1 MNIRN
6 IAVAGGFAVGA
17 ALAFAPLASADDLTP
32 VVDSEISMLN
42 SLFDSEAAI
51 AGDSADIIS
60 ASPATGAFDT
70 IPLTDAP
77 DTAPFTTLDYELW
90 GISPA
95 VAGPTSD
102 PGSYDLFN
110 GALGKFDDA
119 VNVLLYAGENNGALI
134 PADDLFG
141 SHVSTALSGGTDAS
155 AFEYLYNFAIGD
167 LSGYLDGANLSAL
180 DISATTATELFS
192 LF

>member
-1 MNIRN
+1 MNIRKL
-6 IAVAGGFAVGA
+6 AVIGGLAAGA
-17 ALAFAPLASADDLTP
+17 ALAFAPLASADDLTS
-32 VVDSEISMLN
+32 VVDLEISAEN
-42 SLFDSEAAI
+42 SLFTVEATL
-51 AGDSADIIS
+51 AGDSGDIVS
-60 ASPATGAFDT
+60 STTPGTFDT
-70 IPLTDAP
+70 IPLVDAP

-95 VAGPTSD
+95 FAVPSSD

-141 SHVSTALSGGTDAS
+141 NHITDALNGGADAS
-155 AFEYLYNFAIGD
+155 AFEYFYNFAVGD
-167 LSGYLDGANLSAL
+167 LSGFLDGANLSAL
-180 DISATTATELFS
+180 DISATTATDLFS